1 MVNVLINILYIYI
14 YTASIYVC
22 VQQEREWLR
31 TATLATTAATIGSGV
46 NRNNRNTGH
55 NDNNSCRE
63 RGE

>member
-1 MVNVLINILYIYI
+1 MGDGKCINKYTIYI
-14 YTASIYVC
+14 YCIYICC
-22 VQQEREWLR
+22 VQQEQEWLR